1 MSATS
6 RPGSVANLSVDQP
19 CGCATRDSDSNRE
32 RIDEGRDRQ
41 GARAAHQRYT
51 EWSVGERAKFEA
63 VIADKKRRLD
73 DRIRRAVEAQQRG
86 EQAALAEQ

>member
-1 MSATS
+1 M
-6 RPGSVANLSVDQP
+6 
-19 CGCATRDSDSNRE
+19 
-32 RIDEGRDRQ
+32 
-41 GARAAHQRYT
+41 
-51 EWSVGERAKFEA
+51 GERAKFEA